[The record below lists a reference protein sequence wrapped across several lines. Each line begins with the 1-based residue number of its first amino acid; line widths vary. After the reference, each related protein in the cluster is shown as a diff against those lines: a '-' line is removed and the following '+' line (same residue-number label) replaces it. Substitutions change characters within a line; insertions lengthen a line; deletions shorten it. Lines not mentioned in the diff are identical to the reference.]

1 MKSTIKV
8 LAVVF
13 LLCAPLVP
21 SIATADDLCPC
32 CKDHTPIPN
41 LFFPHIEVFPTVA
54 GWTFLADFR
63 AHADEF
69 GMDTSSNAWTLMVT
83 IIDDY
88 EDYYKEKINEVDVF
102 HERLVD
108 EELLE
113 FETLRII
120 DSMYAIL
127 KAIDYRW
134 VEDVYETH
142 NLIPA
147 EAWANYLVWFAAKK
161 APLNGE

>member
-1 MKSTIKV
+1 MNSIIKILTIV
-8 LAVVF
+8 S

-21 SIATADDLCPC
+21 SIASADNLCPC
-32 CKDHTPIPN
+32 CKDHTPIPKV
-41 LFFPHIEVFPTVA
+41 FFPHIEVFPTTA
-54 GWTFLADFR
+54 GWTFLLDFR

-69 GMDTSSNAWTLMVT
+69 GMDTNSNAWSLMVA

-88 EDYYKEKINEVDVF
+88 EDYYKEKINEVDVL
-102 HERLVD
+102 HELLGD
-108 EELLE
+108 EELSE

-120 DSMYAIL
+120 DSMYIVL

-142 NLIPA
+142 DLIPDA
-147 EAWANYLVWFAAKK
+147 AWANYLVWFDTKK
-161 APLNGE
+161 AP